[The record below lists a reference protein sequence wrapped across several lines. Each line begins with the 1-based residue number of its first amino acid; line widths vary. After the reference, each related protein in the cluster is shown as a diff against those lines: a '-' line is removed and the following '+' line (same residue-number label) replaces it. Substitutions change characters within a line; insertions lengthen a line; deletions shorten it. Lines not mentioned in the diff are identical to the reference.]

1 MEGTDS
7 SASQAS
13 FIHVLAAFEPPQLG
27 STCMKIFNEWWN
39 PRKPHISSSGDVSDK
54 NKKSTSF
61 GRRRGYARNGEEQKA
76 LNVAQRDVNTA
87 AAVLVSKKYKVS
99 PNTSPDH
106 TGGLPSAC
114 VHTAFNR
121 WRTTSDGCLVSLME
135 VPPSMRVNSNGWN
148 EALRD
153 EERSLPLISLTIYSL
168 LTETAPTSR
177 FEASSSLIIGSDVE
191 GDFEMEQW
199 MNWLIQLERVS
210 TNCVKGPVDDR
221 LR

>member
-39 PRKPHISSSGDVSDK
+39 PR
-54 NKKSTSF
+54 
-61 GRRRGYARNGEEQKA
+61 YARNGEEQKA